1 MIASAD
7 SPEDLQVSITPLD
20 EHGNPDESKR
30 VGTDTDGVP
39 RPIPSSVDIP
49 RERGRLVIPMY
60 QLVSSARS
68 GTVKEHRVTCTHQGA
83 PVLET
88 VFVLQH

>member
-1 MIASAD
+1 M
-7 SPEDLQVSITPLD
+7 TTLD

-30 VGTDTDGVP
+30 VGSEAHNAP
-39 RPIPSSVDIP
+39 PPIPRSVDVP
-49 RERGRLVIPMY
+49 ARSGRLFVPMY
-60 QLVSSARS
+60 QLAASAKA
-68 GTVKEHRVTCTHQGA
+68 GTVKARRVTCTQSGM